1 MSTDNEK
8 DSWFM
13 YQKHILA
20 ELVRHNKLL
29 DEMNK
34 SIFAIKTEIAVLKL
48 KSGMWGALAS
58 VVVMIGGLLIVKFR
72 GIE

>member
-1 MSTDNEK
+1 MNLESERDGW
-8 DSWFM
+8 SM

-29 DEMNK
+29 DEMNR
-34 SIFAIKTEIAVLKL
+34 SIVAIKMEIAVLKL

-58 VVVMIGGLLIVKFR
+58 AVVMIGGLLVYRFR
-72 GIE
+72 GN